1 MNANAYKMCF
11 WLIAHTIYEPS
22 FLSTIRNE
30 IAPAIKG
37 SKMDIN
43 YLAEEK
49 NCPMLNAAFNETLRY
64 TSAATSGRVVLSPT
78 NIGGKTLYPG
88 ARVLMPYRPSH
99 FNEEVFGPDI
109 FKFDPQR
116 FMKNKELTKNPAYR
130 PFGAGSQYCSG
141 RFLARREVV
150 GFLAFVLDRFD
161 ISVKNM
167 GGNDPLRS
175 EVQSFPR
182 LDVNKPNLG
191 IISPIPGDDII
202 VSIKPRK
209 DHSL

>member
-11 WLIAHTIYEPS
+11 WLVAHTIYEPS
-22 FLSTIRNE
+22 LASGIRDE

-37 SKMDIN
+37 GKMDIN
-43 YLAEEK
+43 YLVDEK
-49 NCPMLNAAFNETLRY
+49 KCPLLNAAFNETLRY

-78 NIGGKTLYPG
+78 KIGGKTLYPG

-99 FNEEVFGPDI
+99 FSDEVFGKNI
-109 FKFDPQR
+109 FDFNPQR
-116 FMKNKELTKNPAYR
+116 FIKNPELTKNPAYR
-130 PFGAGSQYCSG
+130 PFGGGSQYCSG

-161 ISVKNM
+161 IGLKNS
-167 GGNDPLRS
+167 S
-175 EVQSFPR
+175 EPAAQQFPR

-191 IISPIPGDDII
+191 IISPIPGDDLIA
-202 VSIKPRK
+202 SIKPRK
-209 DHSL
+209 KDSN